1 MNMIIKIDIND
12 NDYAEK
18 IFNILNKKVNG
29 LWGICDKY
37 FDDKLDELYDLND
50 KESLME
56 YKDISIQRDD
66 IKDWIFNNNIP
77 SEEKENAIN
86 IIKQSVLY
94 LIKNSFSNDSLK
106 YLEDVIKISFPKSMN
121 AQWEN
126 GEAIFYSPN
135 TYSINKF
142 LLF

>member
-1 MNMIIKIDIND
+1 MIIKIDIND
-12 NDYAEK
+12 NDYAKK
-18 IFNILNKKVNG
+18 ILDILNKKVNG

-37 FDDKLDELYDLND
+37 FDDKLDKLYDLND

-126 GEAIFYSPN
+126 GEAIFYFPN
-135 TYSINKF
+135 KYSIN
-142 LLF
+142 

>member
-1 MNMIIKIDIND
+1 
-12 NDYAEK
+12 
-18 IFNILNKKVNG
+18 
-29 LWGICDKY
+29 
-37 FDDKLDELYDLND
+37 
-50 KESLME
+50 ME

-126 GEAIFYSPN
+126 GEAIFYFPN